1 MTIRT
6 TIHPIFKVAYLFS
19 IYLCILWTSSTH
31 AHQASLA
38 PETWNQIVQQ
48 ILQNGS
54 DMDSYDGTYRTLSV
68 FQPEDKEQTH
78 WAKYLSAVGAA
89 DSEGTFHA
97 WRIHAVFENWV
108 LNENQQWE
116 IDQWLYVLNMQ
127 GQIQRLSH
135 YFLKEEKDGHVLEHR
150 QWETGSIDDPTEQQ
164 RFKQFLQ
171 PWIPASGPLSSIDP
185 TEF

>member
-1 MTIRT
+1 MTLSKL
-6 TIHPIFKVAYLFS
+6 IHAFFKTACFFS
-19 IYLCILWTSSTH
+19 LSLCVLWTLST
-31 AHQASLA
+31 QAQQTSLD
-38 PETWNQIVQQ
+38 PEAWNQIVQK
-48 ILQNGS
+48 ILKNGT
-54 DMDSYDGTYRTLSV
+54 DMDSYDGTYRTLSL

>member
-1 MTIRT
+1 MNLKNLL
-6 TIHPIFKVAYLFS
+6 HPWIQFTRIMSL
-19 IYLCILWTSSTH
+19 ILCILC
-31 AHQASLA
+31 ASLTQA
-38 PETWNQIVQQ
+38 QSTQQTPETWNQIVQK
-48 ILQNGS
+48 ILKNGS

-150 QWETGSIDDPTEQQ
+150 QWATGSIQDPIEQQ
-164 RFKQFLQ
+164 RLEQFLQ
-171 PWIPASGPLSSIDP
+171 AWMPTSESLSSIDP
-185 TEF
+185 NEF